1 MSKTGKWFSQNE
13 DDIFM
18 GMMLDED
25 YEIYRNQLKEKIMVD
40 VVLEWKPLS
49 PTAKAPA
56 KAHSWDAAYDLYADC
71 SGGERGTIIIQA
83 GKTQIVPTNVAI
95 LCPRGWSADI
105 RGRSGMNSKG
115 KLAVLGLVDADYTGM
130 WGVVLYN
137 STSEDIYISHHD
149 RIAQFTLN
157 RVYSSELVQVEDFK
171 LDQDARASS
180 GFGSTGR

>member
-13 DDIFM
+13 DNIFM

-25 YEIYRNQLKEKIMVD
+25 YEVYKNQLKEKTMVD

-71 SGGERGTIIIQA
+71 SGGQRGTIIIPA

-137 STSEDIYISHHD
+137 STGEDIYISHHD

-157 RVYSSELVQVEDFK
+157 RVYSSELVQVDDFK

>member
-13 DDIFM
+13 DNIFM

-25 YEIYRNQLKEKIMVD
+25 YEVYKNQLKEKTMVD

-49 PTAKAPA
+49 TTAKAPA

-71 SGGERGTIIIQA
+71 PETTIIIAA

-115 KLAVLGLVDADYTGM
+115 RLAVLGLVDADYTGM

-137 STSEDIYISHHD
+137 STSEDIIITHHD
-149 RIAQFTLN
+149 RIAQFTVN
-157 RVYSSELVQVEDFK
+157 PVYSSELVQVEDFK
-171 LDQDARASS
+171 LDQNARASS